1 MIFTHL
7 LYAKDEI
14 IASFVISFIKN
25 EDINKSIFFLHELYS
40 SGFYE
45 DSIELIFQVY
55 YDNYY
60 INYPYFE
67 DFIISK
73 ISNFKKNNNFNLL
86 VDIIKELWTFT
97 PSLNVFILNY
107 YINHCK
113 LHASINKNSH
123 FNNFGDAF
131 LHSFYNNNIQN
142 ICFYINY
149 YCSINKY
156 NEILELFNIDD
167 NYLYTNKQHLIL
179 SYIIS
184 KIQISILNNSTLDN
198 SENSENSENVLLCID
213 NNPSISVK
221 KLEFID
227 PIKHRAWKYL
237 RNTRLYSIE
246 HDWIG
251 VYNLSRFNNT
261 TKIQYS
267 WNDNNVDDNMFNMYA
282 YNWEYYS
289 SFSPIWKKRIDEYK
303 GIIDH
308 DKKELIIDDNNQ
320 LHDNSDGDT
329 LFEKFYNN
337 YNYEPDEQPLDTT
350 MKSIITINN
359 KNILDLYHKFSN
371 SNNSINLINCFV
383 EKHL

>member
-1 MIFTHL
+1 M
-7 LYAKDEI
+7 
-14 IASFVISFIKN
+14 
-25 EDINKSIFFLHELYS
+25 
-40 SGFYE
+40 
-45 DSIELIFQVY
+45 
-55 YDNYY
+55 
-60 INYPYFE
+60 
-67 DFIISK
+67 
-73 ISNFKKNNNFNLL
+73 
-86 VDIIKELWTFT
+86 
-97 PSLNVFILNY
+97 
-107 YINHCK
+107 
-113 LHASINKNSH
+113 
-123 FNNFGDAF
+123 
-131 LHSFYNNNIQN
+131 
-142 ICFYINY
+142 
-149 YCSINKY
+149 
-156 NEILELFNIDD
+156 
-167 NYLYTNKQHLIL
+167 
-179 SYIIS
+179 
-184 KIQISILNNSTLDN
+184 
-198 SENSENSENVLLCID
+198 
-213 NNPSISVK
+213 
-221 KLEFID
+221 
-227 PIKHRAWKYL
+227 

-251 VYNLSRFNNT
+251 VYNLSRFNST
-261 TKIQYS
+261 TKIKYS
-267 WNDNNVDDNMFNMYA
+267 WNDSNVDDNMFNMYA